1 MLATTSKTTKPKGRV
16 AGRRKR
22 NRTMQGGKQGK
33 PSWVT
38 GTKLAFFER
47 YKEPWISAGDKPG
60 HFYSD
65 ITKRF
70 LIKYG
75 WDRQYSERG
84 ADLEEDT
91 DDPDEDAVAAFLSP
105 EDEVEERAE
114 YYFMLRTKI
123 AQWYRYHYKK
133 ILAEDSLETSVD
145 ALLSGLGGPRKPRKR
160 RTLHEYSEKYYE
172 SRVKPLFDA
181 EMEKQMAA
189 WEGGELEKKPEAVN
203 VRNKVLG
210 KQWAAETAAFRA
222 RVEAEVVQAHEDAME
237 EYDAA
242 LEAARGAADSRT
254 PGEFHKLLSTAAAT
268 LDPLAESLAARY
280 GMAVSIL
287 LAGPIPDKGGA
298 IEVLSTHAGKTRS
311 RAPKTWPQ
319 ADATGFTAVVT
330 SMTRFATLAFSQD
343 QCDARALPNVPLA
356 SRPRLGLFGMQ
367 WSDGSEDGEDEEEE
381 GEDPNNRE
389 GDEDDDEVPLS
400 ALSAVARKRKEKVA
414 KEKAKTK
421 RAKERENR
429 RKEKEKENAADGAE
443 APTRPKPRPIRR
455 NAGTAAGPAPDPS
468 SSTGPTPRALGASA
482 NPDGVPSTP
491 PAPPRDNPSDGA
503 PSSPPAPPR
512 DNPTTPPAPP
522 RVNPSDGAPS
532 SPPAPPRDNPSDS
545 APSSPPAPPRDT
557 PGDSVRDTPSAPSTP
572 PAPPRDAPS
581 AGASTA
587 ATGTADPPPRE
598 MTPAAKEV
606 SVPPPWKRVG
616 ATWGERWEDCAFAYL
631 AFEEASGFPFER
643 VRIPKGP
650 REGLGIDAWIST
662 GRKLNYDPCLLDL
675 EELRTK
681 FWRWWRGLQPEERR
695 VEEGV
700 LSRKGGIDWAGLR
713 DYSGKN
719 GLLQATMVLGWWGNK
734 VHRKTGGSAEEV
746 AQWELAVDDVAW
758 ALEEM
763 VKEGKLSKKRAL
775 ERGVED
781 KPAPVKKA
789 RLA

>member
-1 MLATTSKTTKPKGRV
+1 MPATTSKTTKPKGRV

-22 NRTMQGGKQGK
+22 NHTTQGGKQGK

-47 YKEPWISAGDKPG
+47 YKEPWILAGDKPG

-160 RTLHEYSEKYYE
+160 RALHEYSEKYYE

-356 SRPRLGLFGMQ
+356 SRPRLGAAGSAANNGGGGGLTGGLFGMQ
-367 WSDGSEDGEDEEEE
+367 RSDGSEDGEDEEEE

-400 ALSAVARKRKEKVA
+400 ALSAVARKRKEKEKVV

-443 APTRPKPRPIRR
+443 APTRPKPRPIQR

-468 SSTGPTPRALGASA
+468 SSTGPTLRALGASA

-512 DNPTTPPAPP
+512 D
-522 RVNPSDGAPS
+522 
-532 SPPAPPRDNPSDS
+532 
-545 APSSPPAPPRDT
+545 T
-557 PGDSVRDTPSAPSTP
+557 PGDSVRDT
-572 PAPPRDAPS
+572 PS

-587 ATGTADPPPRE
+587 ATGTANPPPRE

-606 SVPPPWKRVG
+606 SVPPPWKKVGQGRWTEELKRVWPWFERVG

-662 GRKLNYDPCLLDL
+662 GRKLNYDPCLPDL